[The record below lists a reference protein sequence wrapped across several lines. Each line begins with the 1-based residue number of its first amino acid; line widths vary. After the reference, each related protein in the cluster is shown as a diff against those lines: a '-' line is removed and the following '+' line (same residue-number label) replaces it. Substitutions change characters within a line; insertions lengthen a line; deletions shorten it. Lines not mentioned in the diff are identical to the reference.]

1 MTTADQ
7 TSGSRPSGH
16 LSAIFQAL
24 LVTFLWSTSWVL
36 IKYGLQDLP
45 PLTFAGLRYAL
56 AAVVLWALLLAD
68 PRRRAALGALDTSTW
83 LLLLGLG
90 VVMYALTQGA
100 QFMALAGLPAQTVT
114 LMLSATPIVVALAGS
129 AVLGERLVARQWLGM
144 ALVAVGAAVYFLPL
158 AAVSGTKAGW
168 VAALIGLLANAGASL
183 YGRSVNRGGALDPLL
198 VTSVSMGFGAVLL
211 LVAGASTQGVPALSP
226 ANWATIAWLALVNTA
241 FAFTLWNATL
251 RRLTA
256 VESSLINNTM
266 LVQIAVLAYLFLGEP
281 LGVRQI
287 VAFLLVLVGTVVV
300 QLRRRG

>member
-7 TSGSRPSGH
+7 TSSSRPSGH

-144 ALVAVGAAVYFLPL
+144 ALVAVGAVVYFLPL